1 MTMTTIKVRADVRDA
16 LARVAAQDLGGVTLD
31 TALEHLLTEH
41 RKAAIL
47 RSYARLQADPVA
59 WAEYQDELGEWDGV
73 TGDGLRG
80 RE

>member
-1 MTMTTIKVRADVRDA
+1 MTTIKVRADVRDA

-59 WAEYQDELGEWDGV
+59 WPEYQDELGEWDGV